1 MVSGERDGQ
10 PDAVGLTFGTST
22 SASTEAGHKAVSLVA
37 MPMKK
42 V

>member
-1 MVSGERDGQ
+1 MVSGERDGEL
-10 PDAVGLTFGTST
+10 DAVGLTLETST

-37 MPMKK
+37 MPRKK